1 MEKRAADLVGQQL
14 VNEGFKS
21 YMMKKG
27 SVAAW

>member
-1 MEKRAADLVGQQL
+1 MEKRASDLVGQQL

-27 SVAAW
+27 SVAE